1 MKIPK
6 VSDCSSSWQRCC
18 KHKKRNKKAKE
29 YSPKRELPSLLFICF
44 RFPLRIAAESLHPQ
58 GLGQTAPCRKSF
70 FRKRSR
76 RKSLCIRRRDWRGC
90 SMARSIS
97 SAERRTMV
105 CSTPRRKYAVTSSP
119 FLLMARPFCS
129 STGTRGTGRPPVTS
143 GQTGITTCPLRK
155 SRTA

>member
-6 VSDCSSSWQRCC
+6 VNVCSSSWQRCC

-44 RFPLRIAAESLHPQ
+44 RFPLRISAESLHPQ
-58 GLGQTAPCRKSF
+58 GLGQTAPCRVSF
-70 FRKRSR
+70 FRKRNR
-76 RKSLCIRRRDWRGC
+76 RKSLCIRRRDCAAVGWQGRFPLPKG
-90 SMARSIS
+90 AP
-97 SAERRTMV
+97 MV

-119 FLLMARPFCS
+119 FLLTARPFCS

-143 GQTGITTCPLRK
+143 GQTGITTCPSRK

>member
-6 VSDCSSSWQRCC
+6 VNGCSSSWQRCC

-44 RFPLRIAAESLHPQ
+44 RFPLRISAESLHPQ
-58 GLGQTAPCRKSF
+58 GLGQTAPCWVSF

-76 RKSLCIRRRDWRGC
+76 RKSLCIRRRDCAAVGWQGRFPLPKG
-90 SMARSIS
+90 APW
-97 SAERRTMV
+97 SA
-105 CSTPRRKYAVTSSP
+105 PRRGGNMRSHP
-119 FLLMARPFCS
+119 RRFCS

-143 GQTGITTCPLRK
+143 GQTGITTCPSRK